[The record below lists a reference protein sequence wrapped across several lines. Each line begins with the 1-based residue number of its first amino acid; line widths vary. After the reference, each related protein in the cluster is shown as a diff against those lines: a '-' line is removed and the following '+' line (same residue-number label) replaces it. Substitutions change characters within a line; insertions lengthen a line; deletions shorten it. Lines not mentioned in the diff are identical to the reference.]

1 MLGFVVIISPW
12 KSCQPRLFN
21 EDKMA
26 QQTPLYEQHTLC
38 GARMVDFHGWM
49 MPLHYGSQIDEHHAV
64 RTDAGMFDVSHM
76 TIVDLR
82 GSRTREFLRH
92 RH

>member
-1 MLGFVVIISPW
+1 
-12 KSCQPRLFN
+12 
-21 EDKMA
+21 MA

-64 RTDAGMFDVSHM
+64 RGDAGMFDVSHM
-76 TIVDLR
+76 T
-82 GSRTREFLRH
+82 
-92 RH
+92 

>member
-1 MLGFVVIISPW
+1 
-12 KSCQPRLFN
+12 
-21 EDKMA
+21 MA

-49 MPLHYGSQIDEHHAV
+49 MPLHYGSQLDEHHAV

-76 TIVDLR
+76 TIVDFMVAVHESFYVICWQTT
-82 GSRTREFLRH
+82 SRS
-92 RH
+92 